1 MILAGHVDHVLKSLV
16 EVIADPEKKLK
27 SWTLIDF
34 QINLWRRCENELN
47 LWQDD
52 CDDNEADENW
62 LFDFLL

>member
-47 LWQDD
+47 LGREDSD
-52 CDDNEADENW
+52 TMK
-62 LFDFLL
+62 L